1 VSSDPEAYPSAE
13 HTPDP
18 THYPSSSF
26 VNVSCTIGLN
36 IHFEIEWRKSHL
48 MYFVVV
54 VVVVVV
60 VVEAIQIF
68 LLLILLLLQ
77 NYGSLPLDE
86 SSC

>member
-1 VSSDPEAYPSAE
+1 MSSDPEAYPSAE

-18 THYPSSSF
+18 KHYPSSSF

-54 VVVVVV
+54 VVVV
-60 VVEAIQIF
+60 EAIQIF